1 VTPTPNCAVPA
12 TEPPQQ
18 PAGQQP
24 DPALAAAVD
33 IARAAAAGEAGA
45 EQVGRHVGVEPEL
58 DGAATHLFD
67 AELPGYRGWRWAA
80 TVASAGVDT
89 PVTVSEV
96 VLLPGPD
103 ALTAPEWV
111 PWQQRVQAGD
121 LGVGDLMPT
130 APEDPRLAPGYLASD
145 DEAVEEVALELGLGR
160 VRVLSRFGRLDS
172 AERWQTGD
180 FGPRSDMARGAPD
193 RCGRCGFYLPVAGS
207 LRAAFGVC
215 ANELSPADGRVVH
228 VEYGCGAHS
237 EVELEI
243 TSPVPVVDLVYDS
256 TTLDVEV
263 SVRQAPPVEAPV
275 TEVPGAEPVDAE
287 AVDPEVDVEASEP
300 APAATVTAPDEPTQ
314 EADPA
319 DVAEQAEPVE
329 PAEQAAE
336 ASPSV
341 EPTLEA
347 DEADVAEQAEPIAPE
362 VPDSEVPDSEAS
374 EAQASEVEA
383 SEASGSVRSDEPAP
397 PASDV

>member
-1 VTPTPNCAVPA
+1 MTPTPNCAVPA
-12 TEPPQQ
+12 VEPQQQ

-33 IARAAAAGEAGA
+33 IARAAAAEEAGA

-130 APEDPRLAPGYLASD
+130 APEDPRLVPGYLQSD
-145 DEAVEEVALELGLGR
+145 DPAVEEVAMEVGLGR

-172 AERWQTGD
+172 AERWLSGD

-193 RCGRCGFYLPVAGS
+193 RCGRCGFYVPVDGS

-237 EVELEI
+237 EVELDMG
-243 TSPVPVVDLVYDS
+243 SPVPVADLVYDDNTMDIEIS
-256 TTLDVEV
+256 VPAPAEPPAAEETPAPAEDTAAEETPALD
-263 SVRQAPPVEAPV
+263 APE
-275 TEVPGAEPVDAE
+275 TEVPGAEALATDTPAE
-287 AVDPEVDVEASEP
+287 DI
-300 APAATVTAPDEPTQ
+300 
-314 EADPA
+314 
-319 DVAEQAEPVE
+319 PVE
-329 PAEQAAE
+329 DSAVEDPQAAE
-336 ASPSV
+336 DTV
-341 EPTLEA
+341 
-347 DEADVAEQAEPIAPE
+347 VAEAAPVTVEDTAPAEAADDTPATESATESATAEQTEPATAAEPP
-362 VPDSEVPDSEAS
+362 
-374 EAQASEVEA
+374 
-383 SEASGSVRSDEPAP
+383 SDEPAP
-397 PASDV
+397 PATDA